1 MWHLLLIDTNEFFVS
16 SGLVG
21 GMKFVKKNFTV
32 NFDVV
37 VQDGPIAV
45 LLVDITMHIVVWH
58 VQAIFGLN
66 QKLR

>member
-1 MWHLLLIDTNEFFVS
+1 MRHLLLIDMNKFFVS

-32 NFDVV
+32 NFDAV

-45 LLVDITMHIVVWH
+45 LLVDITMHIVV
-58 VQAIFGLN
+58 
-66 QKLR
+66 